1 MRLILPLCALLVA
14 LAAPAAAQV
23 PVEFESVIERELS
36 PDDPRDSGGRHYDAY
51 RFEARAGRMYVIVLS
66 TDGYDARVHAGP
78 AAGDDC
84 SPCETAVEEGE
95 NGDPLRVPAPASG
108 TYVVRVTSVG
118 AGVTGRYWL
127 MVGEN
132 LTEDEAA
139 ALDST
144 GSFLLAPGEERAG
157 VLDETDD
164 QEANPDGVFAY
175 GDFWFYE
182 GRAEET
188 ITVTARSGDFDAM
201 LEVTSYGGWGNE
213 TKLGTD
219 DNGGG
224 GTDAQL
230 RATLPDFGPVHV
242 RVTAREG
249 EQVGAYTVRLVS
261 DLPARAESDSVRYV
275 EGILGQSEPAR
286 GTLDEGDRVVDGRPA
301 DLLEFYGQRGH
312 VVTLTARS
320 DDFVPT
326 LLVAVSPTGAVLQA
340 AADDDGDH
348 ETRLT
353 LTLPYTTSYLV
364 RVSPAR
370 AGQSG
375 EYRVTLDGP

>member
-1 MRLILPLCALLVA
+1 MRSIGLSLLLLA

-23 PVEFESVIERELS
+23 PVPFEEVIQRELS
-36 PDDPRDSGGRHYDAY
+36 RDDPRDSGGRHYDAY
-51 RFEARAGRMYVIVLS
+51 RFEARAGRTYLIVLS

-84 SPCETAVEEGE
+84 SPCETALEEGE
-95 NGDPLRVPAPASG
+95 NGGPLRVPAPASG

-118 AGVTGRYWL
+118 AGVTGQYWL
-127 MVGEN
+127 LVGEN
-132 LTEDEAA
+132 LADDEAP
-139 ALDST
+139 LDSI
-144 GSFLLAPGEERAG
+144 GSFQLAPGEEQAG
-157 VLDETDD
+157 ALDETDG
-164 QEANPDGVFAY
+164 QEANPGGAFAY
-175 GDFWFYE
+175 SDLWFYE

-201 LEVTSYGGWGNE
+201 LEVTSYDGWGNE

-224 GTDAQL
+224 GRDARV

-242 RVTAREG
+242 RVTAREEG
-249 EQVGAYTVRLVS
+249 QGGAYTVRLES
-261 DLPARAESDSVRYV
+261 DMPARVESDSARRVDGYLER
-275 EGILGQSEPAR
+275 SEPVR
-286 GTLDEGDRVVDGRPA
+286 GTLDDGDPVVDGRPA
-301 DLLEFYGQRGH
+301 DVVEFWGQRGH
-312 VVTLTARS
+312 EVTLTVRS
-320 DDFVPT
+320 DDFAPT
-326 LLVAVSPTGAVLQA
+326 LLVAVGPTGAALQA
-340 AADDDGDH
+340 TAAENGDH

-364 RVSPAR
+364 RVTPAR

-375 EYRVTLDGP
+375 RYEITLDGP